1 MTAPSS
7 FKELGLSDA
16 VCSVVASLGYTAPTP
31 VQAAAIPPLLEGRD
45 VLGLAAT
52 GTGKTAAFALPMVER
67 LTPGANRAPGQVQ
80 GLVLAP
86 TRELALQV
94 SEAIKKYGSQRRL
107 TVLTVYGGSDIVAQM
122 KQLRRGV
129 DVVVATPGRALD
141 HIRRKTLD
149 LSAVKLVVL
158 DEADEMLDLG
168 FAEDLEAILSEL
180 PEQRQTAL
188 FSATLAPRIAAL
200 GEHHLKDPVRV
211 RLERGKDGSSSK
223 PRIEQQGYVVAFPHK
238 AVALKRVLELV
249 QPESAIIFCRTREDV
264 EGLGQTLERNGHSVA
279 SLHGGLSQEQ
289 RDRVMKRFKQKQVSL
304 LVATDVAARGLDVD
318 HVSHVV
324 NVDLP
329 HTVDTYV
336 HRIGRTGR
344 AGREG
349 VAISF
354 VLPKERHLVP
364 RLEQATQGRIE
375 LKPVPSME
383 TLAEHRLRQLE
394 STVAGKLGGKR
405 GLESARGVVAKLV
418 ESSSLEDVA
427 AAALVALSEALHPPS
442 EDDEVEIPAHGPG
455 KGQKKPFA
463 KDRPMRDVEAAPER
477 ARAPRAPPARHDEG
491 TRSPRAAASHRG
503 ATSFTGGAPAR
514 ADDADAGLHESSA
527 RSERPRASA
536 PRSEAAR
543 ASAPRAA
550 RASAPDVAARAS
562 APRPPRAAA
571 KDEAPRSSAPRRASA
586 LKPSSEPDTLDER
599 PRGFKPDRRPASFFG
614 DRASRIPAGGDARPQ
629 RRPPEAPARRSGAAM
644 ARLFFSIG
652 KKAGI
657 RPQDLV
663 GAIANEAG
671 IESKQIGAIAIGD
684 RHSFVEVASDVAD
697 QVISTMRSSK
707 IRGRPVHVDHDRSFS
722 R

>member
-1 MTAPSS
+1 VHVTSPTS
-7 FKELGLSDA
+7 FKDLGLSGEL
-16 VCSVVASLGYTAPTP
+16 CSVVSSLGYTAPTP
-31 VQAAAIPPLLEGRD
+31 VQAAAIPALLEGRD

-67 LTPGANRAPGQVQ
+67 LEPGQSRSPGQVQ

-107 TVLTVYGGSDIVAQM
+107 VVLTVYGGSDISAQM

-149 LSAVKLVVL
+149 LSTVKMVVL

-168 FAEDLEAILSEL
+168 FADDLEAILSEL
-180 PEQRQTAL
+180 PEKRQTAL

-211 RLERGKDGSSSK
+211 RLERGKGAESTK
-223 PRIEQQGYVVAFPHK
+223 PRIEQQGYVVSFPQK

-249 QPESAIIFCRTREDV
+249 QPESAIIFCRTRQDV

-344 AGREG
+344 AGRAG
-349 VAISF
+349 IAISF
-354 VLPKERHLVP
+354 VLPKERFLVP

-383 TLAEHRLRQLE
+383 TLQVHRVSQLE
-394 STVAGKLGGKR
+394 SIVGAALSKKR
-405 GLESARGVVAKLV
+405 ALESARDVVTKLV
-418 ESSSLEDVA
+418 ESSSIEDVA

-442 EDDEVEIPAHGPG
+442 EDDEVEIPQSGPP
-455 KGQKKPFA
+455 KGLKKPFM
-463 KDRPMRDVEAAPER
+463 KERPSRHDDSPPER
-477 ARAPRAPPARHDEG
+477 ARP
-491 TRSPRAAASHRG
+491 
-503 ATSFTGGAPAR
+503 
-514 ADDADAGLHESSA
+514 
-527 RSERPRASA
+527 
-536 PRSEAAR
+536 AAR
-543 ASAPRAA
+543 TSAA
-550 RASAPDVAARAS
+550 RDEE
-562 APRPPRAAA
+562 APRPPRASVPRAA
-571 KDEAPRSSAPRRASA
+571 PETPRTSAPRTPRVSA
-586 LKPSSEPDTLDER
+586 PRKAPPAAMRPSSTPDTLGDER
-599 PRGFKPDRRPASFFG
+599 PRRFKPDSRPASFFG
-614 DRASRIPAGGDARPQ
+614 DRPSRFPAAGDARPQ
-629 RRPPEAPARRSGAAM
+629 RKEPAAPVRRSGAAM
-644 ARLFFSIG
+644 TRLFFSIG

-671 IESKQIGAIAIGD
+671 IESKQIGSIAIGD

-697 QVISTMRSSK
+697 QVITTMRSSK

-722 R
+722 K

>member
-7 FKELGLSDA
+7 FKELGLSEA

-107 TVLTVYGGSDIVAQM
+107 SVLTVYGGSDIVAQM

-463 KDRPMRDVEAAPER
+463 KDRPVRDLEPAP
-477 ARAPRAPPARHDEG
+477 ARGPSARSRPDEAPRGPRVSAPRRSARLDDGGPARDEAPPAARHDPGE
-491 TRSPRAAASHRG
+491 S
-503 ATSFTGGAPAR
+503 AR
-514 ADDADAGLHESSA
+514 ASA
-527 RSERPRASA
+527 PSGEGPRASA
-536 PRSEAAR
+536 PRSSTPR
-543 ASAPRAA
+543 ASSPRAA
-550 RASAPDVAARAS
+550 RPAV
-562 APRPPRAAA
+562 
-571 KDEAPRSSAPRRASA
+571 KDGPRSSAPRRASA
-586 LKPSSEPDTLDER
+586 LKPSSEPDALDDR
-599 PRGFKPDRRPASFFG
+599 PRGFKTDRRPASFFG
-614 DRASRIPAGGDARPQ
+614 DRPSRLPAGGDARPQ
-629 RRPPEAPARRSGAAM
+629 RRPPEPPARRSGAAM

-663 GAIANEAG
+663 GAIANETG

-684 RHSFVEVASDVAD
+684 RHSFVEVASDVAE

>member
-1 MTAPSS
+1 MTAPAS

-16 VCSVVASLGYTAPTP
+16 LCDVVTALGYATPTP
-31 VQAAAIPPLLEGRD
+31 VQAATIPALLEGRD

-67 LTPGANRAPGQVQ
+67 LTPLASRKPGQVQ

-94 SEAIKKYGSQRRL
+94 SEAVKKYGSQRKL
-107 TVLTVYGGSDIVAQM
+107 SVLTVYGGSDIVAQM

-149 LSAVKLVVL
+149 LSAVKMVVL

-180 PEQRQTAL
+180 PAARQTAL
-188 FSATLAPRIAAL
+188 FSATLPPRIASL

-211 RLERGKDGSSSK
+211 RLERGSGAASK
-223 PRIEQQGYVVAFPHK
+223 PRITQQGYVVAFPHK

-354 VLPKERHLVP
+354 VLPKERFLVS
-364 RLEQATQGRIE
+364 RLEQATQGRLE

-383 TLAEHRLRQLE
+383 TLREHRVRQLE
-394 STVAGKLGGKR
+394 AAVAARLESGA
-405 GLESARGVVAKLV
+405 GLESARGVVSRLAG
-418 ESSSLEDVA
+418 ERPLEDVA

-442 EDDEVEIPAHGPG
+442 EDDDVEIPAHGPG
-455 KGQKKPFA
+455 KGTKKPFQ
-463 KDRPMRDVEAAPER
+463 KDRPARGVEGTPARQRPER
-477 ARAPRAPPARHDEG
+477 SAPRSIPGEDAGR
-491 TRSPRAAASHRG
+491 TPRAAS
-503 ATSFTGGAPAR
+503 
-514 ADDADAGLHESSA
+514 
-527 RSERPRASA
+527 PRASA
-536 PRSEAAR
+536 PRTSAPRASAPRTSAPR
-543 ASAPRAA
+543 ASAPRA
-550 RASAPDVAARAS
+550 S
-562 APRPPRAAA
+562 APRA
-571 KDEAPRSSAPRRASA
+571 EAPAQAAGGPGRAPPSRRGPSTLEPSQARDVLDARPRR
-586 LKPSSEPDTLDER
+586 
-599 PRGFKPDRRPASFFG
+599 FKPDSRPASFFG
-614 DRASRIPAGGDARPQ
+614 DRPSRLQVGGDAAPA
-629 RRPPEAPARRSGAAM
+629 RRVPEAPARRSGAAM

-707 IRGRPVHVDHDRSFS
+707 IRGRPVHVDHDRSFT